1 MPRGAAKD
9 RTVGDV
15 RAVDEVHGLL
25 VEPDTPVREVVSRLS
40 RQPTAGVVFVVDEDR
55 TLLGVLTRRDL
66 LSWAGLQVGVDVA
79 GERVRWM
86 EVLDV
91 ARARTAGDLLRR
103 GGKPLSVRMD
113 DSLETAL
120 VRMLRQDVADLPVV
134 DGDGRVVGGVRLS
147 ELLEAALEAA
157 ED

>member
-9 RTVGDV
+9 RTVRDV
-15 RAVDEVHGLL
+15 RDVDEVHGLL

-40 RQPTAGVVFVVDEDR
+40 RQPAAGVVFVVDEDR

-66 LSWAGLQVGVDVA
+66 LSWAGLQVGVDA
-79 GERVRWM
+79 AREHVRWM